1 MRFSTLSRRTALRGL
16 GASLALPT
24 LDAMIP
30 TGLRAADAVASPLR
44 MAYVYL
50 PNGVIIPKWNPTG
63 EGKNWKPG
71 KTLQSLEKVRNHVQV
86 VSGLKQEKAQAN
98 GDGGGDHARATAT
111 FLTGTQARKTAG
123 ADIQAGISVDQ
134 IAASQLSGQTRLDS
148 LQLGCDTVRK
158 AGSCDS
164 GYSCA
169 YQFNF
174 SWKSPTLPLAPE
186 VNPRLVFEKL
196 FGVEGTGED
205 VKSRELRMRHER
217 SLLDYVLDDAKSMQ
231 KKLGYTDR
239 LKIDEYLSAIRELEK
254 KIESAEKFQASLP
267 DSGSRPEGIPADYR
281 EHIAV
286 MYDLLALAFQTD
298 TTRIATF
305 LVAHDGSNRSFPD
318 IGVPEGHHHLSHHRR
333 DQAKMDKLQKI
344 DQFYVELF
352 SGFLEKLKN
361 TKEPDGSSLLD
372 SSMIVFGGGIGD
384 GDRHN
389 HDDLPVILAG
399 GGNGKLRTGRYLK
412 AKEPV
417 PMTNMYLSL
426 LDKAGAKAD
435 RLGDS
440 TGRFDLI

>member
-1 MRFSTLSRRTALRGL
+1 MRLSTLSRRTALRGL

-24 LDAMIP
+24 LEAMIP
-30 TGLRAADAVASPLR
+30 TGLRAADSAASPLR
-44 MAYVYL
+44 MAYIYL

-63 EGKNWKPG
+63 EGKDWKPG
-71 KTLQSLEKVRNHVQV
+71 ETMQSLTKVKDDIQV
-86 VSGLKQEKAQAN
+86 ISGLKHEKAQPN

-111 FLTGTQARKTAG
+111 FLTGAQARKTAG

-134 IAASQLSGQTRLDS
+134 IAAGQLSGQTRLDS

-186 VNPRLVFEKL
+186 VNPRRVFEKL

-205 VKSRELRMRHER
+205 EKSRELRMRHER

-231 KKLGYTDR
+231 RKLGHTDR

-254 KIESAEKFQASLP
+254 KIESAEKFQAALP
-267 DSGSRPEGIPADYR
+267 DSAALPEGIPSHYG

-298 TTRIATF
+298 STRIATF
-305 LVAHDGSNRSFPD
+305 LVAHDGSNRSFPE
-318 IGVPEGHHHLSHHRR
+318 IGVPEGHHHLSHH
-333 DQAKMDKLQKI
+333 
-344 DQFYVELF
+344 
-352 SGFLEKLKN
+352 LEA
-361 TKEPDGSSLLD
+361 
-372 SSMIVFGGGIGD
+372 
-384 GDRHN
+384 R
-389 HDDLPVILAG
+389 
-399 GGNGKLRTGRYLK
+399 
-412 AKEPV
+412 
-417 PMTNMYLSL
+417 
-426 LDKAGAKAD
+426 
-435 RLGDS
+435 
-440 TGRFDLI
+440 